1 MVEWQP
7 ISYTGNYPL
16 EYVRPDELWS
26 RSADGYLIPRPEW
39 EREIDVVFSIS
50 SQEHDGLGRYGDP
63 INPDADI
70 QHMRALYRLLVP
82 QNGIL
87 FLAVPTGHDCV
98 VWNAHRVYGK
108 IRWPSL
114 TDQWVEIDSF
124 GYSDAKREAVPPCPQ
139 PDHQAY
145 QPIRVLQAKEVE
157 SSDL

>member
-1 MVEWQP
+1 MPWYECLALVRGAKRVVVVEWQP

-16 EYVRPDELWS
+16 EYIRPDELWS

-98 VWNAHRVYGK
+98 VGM
-108 IRWPSL
+108 L
-114 TDQWVEIDSF
+114 TGIW
-124 GYSDAKREAVPPCPQ
+124 KN
-139 PDHQAY
+139 
-145 QPIRVLQAKEVE
+145 
-157 SSDL
+157 